1 MVVISTIVI
10 IVLIIVFSCMG
21 LANIFDNFTKHNSE
35 QKLELQKTDV
45 KKVKDDKGYF
55 SGWWKVALV
64 ALLLMFLINACIKN
78 MDDRSDFI
86 PGDWNY
92 DGEVDEK
99 DLDTFIKWKMKQE
112 ENE

>member
-1 MVVISTIVI
+1 MVVISTILI
-10 IVLIIVFSCMG
+10 IVLLIVFSCIG
-21 LANIFDNFTKHNSE
+21 LANILDNNSKQNSE
-35 QKLELQKTDV
+35 QKLELNKANV
-45 KKVKDDKGYF
+45 NKDDKGYF

-64 ALLLMFLINACIKN
+64 ALLLLFLINACVKN
-78 MDDRSDFI
+78 MDVRSDFI

-99 DLDTFIKWKMKQE
+99 DLDTFIKWKMKKD

>member
-10 IVLIIVFSCMG
+10 IVLLIVFGCIG
-21 LANIFDNFTKHNSE
+21 LANILDNNSKQNSE
-35 QKLELQKTDV
+35 QNLERNKD
-45 KKVKDDKGYF
+45 DDKGYF

-64 ALLLMFLINACIKN
+64 ALLLMFLINACVKN
-78 MDDRSDFI
+78 MDVRSDFI

-92 DGEVDEK
+92 DGKVDEK
-99 DLDTFIKWKMKQE
+99 DLETFIKWKMKQE